1 MQPCVAVAVVWGEG
15 GGTDRL
21 QALDDLLHVHELA
34 VVGLKGELDLR
45 HVGGSPE
52 PLPLAV
58 PQECSMVMVMEMVIE
73 A

>member
-34 VVGLKGELDLR
+34 VVGLKGELDLQACWWQSGER
-45 HVGGSPE
+45 DPV
-52 PLPLAV
+52 
-58 PQECSMVMVMEMVIE
+58 C
-73 A
+73 